1 MPRAGVVGNPQPY
14 EFFGT
19 FAGLSFWPGSLTL
32 LAAAPGIGKTS
43 WLMRV
48 VNEASAS
55 GYSAAIACYE
65 HTAEELKFRLRR
77 QAEAAHAGPH
87 KPADELSVEQ
97 ELAKAGQAVLLSLSD
112 QEDTIRALEEI
123 LIEDY
128 GFPPDGP
135 ALLAVDYLQRMPVV
149 GLSGHIPEE
158 TRSGAAAAGL
168 RALAR
173 HRGWAIV
180 AASALRFGHFADG
193 HNLSA
198 LLGDE
203 RVAYEADRVLLIRR
217 IDPVHN
223 CGCSLLEVATLKDRA
238 GPILNWQISFWGA
251 RFYPALEGEGSHP

>member
-14 EFFGT
+14 NFFGT

-55 GYSAAIACYE
+55 GFPAAIGCYE

-77 QAEAAHAGPH
+77 QAEAALSGPH
-87 KPADELSVEQ
+87 NPADELTVEQ
-97 ELAKAGQAVLLSLSD
+97 ELAKAGQAVLLALSD
-112 QEDTIRALEEI
+112 REDTIRALEEI

-128 GFPPDGP
+128 GFPVDGP

-149 GLSGHIPEE
+149 GLSGLISEE
-158 TRSGAAAAGL
+158 TRSGEAAAGL

-173 HRGWAIV
+173 RRGWAIV
-180 AASALRFGHFADG
+180 AASALRSGHFAAG

-217 IDPVHN
+217 SGSLQD
-223 CGCSLLEVATLKDRA
+223 CGCTQLEVATLKDRA
-238 GPILNWQISFWGA
+238 GPILDWQISFWGA
-251 RFYPALEGEGSHP
+251 RFYPAREGEEDHP